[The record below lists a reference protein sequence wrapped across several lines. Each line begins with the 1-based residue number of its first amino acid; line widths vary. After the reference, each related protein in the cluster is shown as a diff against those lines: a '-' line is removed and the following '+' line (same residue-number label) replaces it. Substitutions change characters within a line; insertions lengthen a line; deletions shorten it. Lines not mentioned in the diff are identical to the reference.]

1 MKKIANSGFIL
12 LILSTT
18 VACHRPYALIQR
30 TPAEQFSTKHSNVS
44 SVAVP
49 TDSAVVAQVEWPVDS
64 LPIDATLPPMLASAT
79 PEPVEQTS
87 SRVQRHLQ
95 SARRL
100 LAESVSNQPVFDNQP
115 RPRPKTQK
123 KGMTLRE
130 FFGLPEK
137 KPKTWWQRVNWN
149 LKAGFI
155 LILIAVAFALLKVT
169 ILAIIFGILAAL
181 IILRGLRKTWK
192 RGGFLGL

>member
-18 VACHRPYALIQR
+18 VACHRPYALLQR
-30 TPAEQFSTKHSNVS
+30 TPAEQYTYKRPSIS
-44 SVAVP
+44 AAP
-49 TDSAVVAQVEWPVDS
+49 IRTDSSDLAELDWPIDS
-64 LPIDATLPPMLASAT
+64 LPVEATVPPMLASTASELV
-79 PEPVEQTS
+79 EPTT
-87 SRVQRHLQ
+87 SRVQRHIQ

-100 LAESVSNQPVFDNQP
+100 LAESESQPLSDKQP
-115 RPRPKTQK
+115 RPKPKTQK
-123 KGMTLRE
+123 KGMTFRE

-137 KPKTWWQRVNWN
+137 RPKTWWQRVNWN

-155 LILIAVAFALLKVT
+155 LILIAVGFALLKIT
-169 ILAIIFGILAAL
+169 ILAIIFGVLAAL